1 MDPYLILQFWP
12 DSISPVLFSRFHLW
26 KKGIKFHN
34 SSVLSII
41 LFFEKSELL
50 KFLVNWKKQNVYNV
64 FNKRLGVFALFH
76 FRRYKM
82 ELVYLPI
89 LIFYVLL
96 LLSVL

>member
-1 MDPYLILQFWP
+1 M
-12 DSISPVLFSRFHLW
+12 
-26 KKGIKFHN
+26 KKGIKFHS
-34 SSVLSII
+34 SSVLNVI
-41 LFFEKSELL
+41 LVFKKSELL

-64 FNKRLGVFALFH
+64 FNRLLNVFALFH

>member
-1 MDPYLILQFWP
+1 MGFIFA
-12 DSISPVLFSRFHLW
+12 ISTM
-26 KKGIKFHN
+26 KKGIKFHS
-34 SSVLSII
+34 SSVLNVI
-41 LFFEKSELL
+41 LVFKKSELL

-64 FNKRLGVFALFH
+64 FNRLLNVFALFH

>member
-1 MDPYLILQFWP
+1 MARWYFTGFIFA
-12 DSISPVLFSRFHLW
+12 ISTM
-26 KKGIKFHN
+26 KKGIKFHS
-34 SSVLSII
+34 SSVLNVI
-41 LFFEKSELL
+41 LVFKKSELL

-64 FNKRLGVFALFH
+64 FNRLLNVFALFH

>member
-1 MDPYLILQFWP
+1 M
-12 DSISPVLFSRFHLW
+12 

-34 SSVLSII
+34 SSVLNVI
-41 LFFEKSELL
+41 LFFKKSELL

-64 FNKRLGVFALFH
+64 FNRLLNVFALFH

>member
-1 MDPYLILQFWP
+1 M
-12 DSISPVLFSRFHLW
+12 
-26 KKGIKFHN
+26 KKGIKFHS
-34 SSVLSII
+34 SSVLNVI
-41 LFFEKSELL
+41 LVFKKSELL

-64 FNKRLGVFALFH
+64 FNRLLNVFALFH

-89 LIFYVLL
+89 LIFYVLP

>member
-1 MDPYLILQFWP
+1 M
-12 DSISPVLFSRFHLW
+12 
-26 KKGIKFHN
+26 KKGIKFH
-34 SSVLSII
+34 SSSILNVI
-41 LFFEKSELL
+41 LVFKKSELL

-64 FNKRLGVFALFH
+64 FNRLSNVFALFH

>member
-1 MDPYLILQFWP
+1 M
-12 DSISPVLFSRFHLW
+12 
-26 KKGIKFHN
+26 KKGIKFHS
-34 SSVLSII
+34 SSVLNVI
-41 LFFEKSELL
+41 LVFKKSELL

-64 FNKRLGVFALFH
+64 FNRLLNVFALFH

-82 ELVYLPI
+82 ELVYLPV

>member
-1 MDPYLILQFWP
+1 M
-12 DSISPVLFSRFHLW
+12 
-26 KKGIKFHN
+26 KKGIKFHS
-34 SSVLSII
+34 SSVLNVI
-41 LFFEKSELL
+41 LVFKKSELL

-64 FNKRLGVFALFH
+64 FNRLLNVFALFH

-82 ELVYLPI
+82 ELVNLPI

>member
-1 MDPYLILQFWP
+1 M
-12 DSISPVLFSRFHLW
+12 

-34 SSVLSII
+34 SSVLNVI
-41 LFFEKSELL
+41 LFFKKSELL
-50 KFLVNWKKQNVYNV
+50 KFLLNWKKQNVYNV
-64 FNKRLGVFALFH
+64 FNRLLNVFALFH

>member
-1 MDPYLILQFWP
+1 M
-12 DSISPVLFSRFHLW
+12 

-34 SSVLSII
+34 SRVLNVI
-41 LFFEKSELL
+41 LFFKKSELL

-64 FNKRLGVFALFH
+64 FNRLLNVFALFH

>member
-1 MDPYLILQFWP
+1 M
-12 DSISPVLFSRFHLW
+12 

-34 SSVLSII
+34 SSFLNVI
-41 LFFEKSELL
+41 LFFKRSELL
-50 KFLVNWKKQNVYNV
+50 KILVNWKKQNVYNV
-64 FNKRLGVFALFH
+64 FNKLLSVFALFH

-96 LLSVL
+96 L

>member
-1 MDPYLILQFWP
+1 MCTNY
-12 DSISPVLFSRFHLW
+12 
-26 KKGIKFHN
+26 
-34 SSVLSII
+34 
-41 LFFEKSELL
+41 
-50 KFLVNWKKQNVYNV
+50 V
-64 FNKRLGVFALFH
+64 FNKRLSVFALFH